1 MLPSLNM
8 KVNKKHLA
16 IKGHYFLFNAGIAP
30 LVPFLS
36 TYARHLGLSAAT
48 VGAMFMILPI
58 LSLVSKPLFGY
69 IADRYKLQ
77 KAVFLICQVLLVV
90 CFSAVYLVPVR
101 TAGSVELDC
110 GDGASVLRACAPL
123 GPPGPPAAAAA
134 AAALARD
141 QSTALCRMECDMD
154 SPSMWQTVCEHWHIP
169 EYCYSATDSIHFDAH
184 ISNVTVED
192 DHCAYLKTTNV
203 TLDGIPLSARCHA
216 GSGVDYVDVAAPCR
230 LACPAAAA
238 AAAAARLTC
247 RDNWTA
253 FRLCGDGSAAGTANT
268 TCQASCTLDPGAP
281 WRLMELCEGW
291 RGDAAA
297 ACRPRTPL
305 RRPFPRRLPFT
316 ATAPLNLTMAEHDCV
331 YLRVQHIRMDDG
343 SVHFPTCAAPAGGSL
358 FRARCRIHCDHPLAN
373 ELFAWSAGGTAGA
386 GAWPLGAAAALG
398 WLAMGGV
405 VAVADAVCNTHLV
418 EAGGA
423 PAGRAW
429 GAAGAALL
437 AAAAGALGDTGSGGG
452 YTASLALL
460 LLFLTAAVLC
470 SLPIRPPLAGAC
482 PGLLTSEINA
492 LTPTRSCWKV
502 RTSARR
508 YGSYIHH
515 VQRYLEA
522 ASKEDSAISYYGYSL
537 KSELPTKVAIRGLP
551 ADTPAEDIQAAL
563 RTKGFPVRFVRAI
576 AAARGR
582 PGCLFMPGVTIEAWR
597 GRGGPPQCHRCQTF
611 GHASE
616 QCHRP
621 FKSSKR
627 RRGRRRGKK
636 RTAEEPVQSA
646 KPAPAVTVS
655 APIASSAPPAPTPA
669 PRKAPTLAPP
679 ANKPTER
686 GQPLPKKKR
695 KRRRGKATQPAAPP
709 ARLVVPA
716 AAAAPRHSPRP
727 RTSSGRCAD

>member
-1 MLPSLNM
+1 M

-58 LSLVSKPLFGY
+58 MSLISKPLFGY

-77 KAVFLICQVLLVV
+77 KAVFLICQVLLLV

-110 GDGASVLRACAPL
+110 GDGASVLRACPA
-123 GPPGPPAAAAA
+123 PGPSAPAAAAAA

-141 QSTALCRMECDMD
+141 DATALCRMECDMD

-169 EYCYSATDSIHFDAH
+169 EYCYSATDSIQFDAH

-203 TLDGIPLSARCHA
+203 TLDDVPLVARCHA
-216 GSGVDYVDVAAPCR
+216 GSGVGYVDVAAPCR

-238 AAAAARLTC
+238 AAATLTC

-253 FRLCGDGSAAGTANT
+253 FRQCGDASDAAGTANT

-316 ATAPLNLTMAEHDCV
+316 AAAPLNLTMAEHDCV
-331 YLRVQHIRMDDG
+331 YLRVHHIRMDDG

-358 FRARCRIHCDHPLAN
+358 FRARCQILCDHPLAN
-373 ELFAWSAGGTAGA
+373 ELFAWSAGGAGA

-429 GAAGAALL
+429 GATGAALL

-470 SLPIRPPLAGAC
+470 SLPIRVKPARISVDTTPHSGPLLTLPSIVYWSWALAAGASHGLAWCFLFWRVQDMGGWEGRGGATLGLLSAVQTLAGGVPFVMLSGYILKRYDRSWLLSLILVAG
-482 PGLLTSEINA
+482 GLRLAAAA
-492 LTPTRSCWKV
+492 LLAD
-502 RTSARR
+502 ARWLLPLELLLAPAAGALHWR
-508 YGSYIHH
+508 GRGAVVLGDDSLQGTIATA
-515 VQRYLEA
+515 LEA
-522 ASKEDSAISYYGYSL
+522 IGSSL
-537 KSELPTKVAIRGLP
+537 GMLVGGALYARAGAGAVLGGGG
-551 ADTPAEDIQAAL
+551 AAAGAL
-563 RTKGFPVRFVRAI
+563 GVLL
-576 AAARGR
+576 AAAGPLLARGR
-582 PGCLFMPGVTIEAWR
+582 PGAPHQGYASVIKYEQTDTLHIVDNIDALDTLDTLDNSEPGAHTI
-597 GRGGPPQCHRCQTF
+597 
-611 GHASE
+611 S
-616 QCHRP
+616 
-621 FKSSKR
+621 
-627 RRGRRRGKK
+627 
-636 RTAEEPVQSA
+636 
-646 KPAPAVTVS
+646 
-655 APIASSAPPAPTPA
+655 
-669 PRKAPTLAPP
+669 
-679 ANKPTER
+679 
-686 GQPLPKKKR
+686 
-695 KRRRGKATQPAAPP
+695 
-709 ARLVVPA
+709 
-716 AAAAPRHSPRP
+716 HS
-727 RTSSGRCAD
+727 